1 FPDLGGQLARV
12 ALVVLPLLVLMWW
25 LDPFRMRRPIALV
38 GLIICFALLA
48 GLSFAVPLDRED
60 EFFDHNYVSKFA
72 RSAAVAGVDLATRQ
86 ILEADAKTS
95 DRLAPTTAEC
105 RTPAKVPH
113 IFLILDESGFDATTM
128 PGIRAPPGHKDYF
141 RSFDG
146 RERR

>member
-1 FPDLGGQLARV
+1 NVLMMTVSFMDVLVVDSDTMSFLLTIFPDLGGQLARV

-86 ILEADAKTS
+86 ILEADAKSS
-95 DRLAPTTAEC
+95 DR
-105 RTPAKVPH
+105 
-113 IFLILDESGFDATTM
+113 
-128 PGIRAPPGHKDYF
+128 
-141 RSFDG
+141 
-146 RERR
+146 